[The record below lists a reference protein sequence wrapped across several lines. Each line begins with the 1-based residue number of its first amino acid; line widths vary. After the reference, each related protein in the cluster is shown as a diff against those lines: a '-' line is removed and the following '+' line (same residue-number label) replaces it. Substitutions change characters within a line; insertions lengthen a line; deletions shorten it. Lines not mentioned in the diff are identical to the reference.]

1 MASKVSQVSFPLTF
15 RLHRRL
21 WVISTVVLVFL
32 NSQLASNMAAATEL
46 VIAAPLNSPS
56 AVTPAPSPTSTPV
69 TTTISPVAPSQPG
82 LPSSLK
88 PSGPGGR
95 IFGLDISR
103 YQHSP
108 TTPIN
113 FAKMASAGVSFLWIN
128 GGNTLSDAD
137 SLAASYYEADRP
149 AAQAQGIYTGF
160 YYYVHLPNSTKRS
173 VIIANADNQA
183 NKVINRINAD
193 GGLDNLDMPVALDIE
208 STCTKTIVFG
218 ICTKHMST
226 ANTVAWVRKW
236 VNDLHAATG
245 HNPVIYSFLSLLH
258 GSLSGANSLVINPL
272 WVSTAGISANAP
284 GSQPAQLKGGCS
296 TNVWTSQSCTMQWT
310 LWQYSSG
317 GNGRTFGIPAGNV
330 DQDIFAGSATDF
342 LNFAATGL
350 EAPVVPPVISSIVT
364 SSSGAH

>member
-1 MASKVSQVSFPLTF
+1 M
-15 RLHRRL
+15 
-21 WVISTVVLVFL
+21 
-32 NSQLASNMAAATEL
+32 NS
-46 VIAAPLNSPS
+46 
-56 AVTPAPSPTSTPV
+56 SPTSLRRRGVWITSALAVAVLTLQCATTFAASASQLPVSATPSAP
-69 TTTISPVAPSQPG
+69 TQTTISPTAPLLPG
-82 LPSSLK
+82 TPSPLN
-88 PSGPGGR
+88 PTGPGGR

-103 YQHSP
+103 YQHSA

-226 ANTVAWVRKW
+226 ANTIAWVTQW

-245 HNPVIYSFLSLLH
+245 RNPVIYSFLSLLH
-258 GSLSGANSLVINPL
+258 GSLGGANSLVINPL

-296 TNVWTSQSCTMQWT
+296 SNVWTSQNCTMQWT

-317 GNGRTFGIPAGNV
+317 GNGRTFGIPASNV

-350 EAPVVPPVISSIVT
+350 EAPVVPPVISQTVT